1 MHAGEAMGRH
11 HMRSRR
17 HKRQFVADANA
28 LQRALVGVSKISAE
42 DVARQ
47 VAAMRIAIDGLLAGH
62 NGSDCWRSMADAAN
76 VAESLAE
83 LGIGGGEEARQV
95 IAEAQEA
102 LAWIVQERRERGTW
116 ALRADERDEIRRR
129 LTWLAS
135 VHATQLSHASYSEFE
150 RAYQATAR
158 RVQQAR
164 AGNAAKGSIVIEG
177 VIA

>member
-1 MHAGEAMGRH
+1 
-11 HMRSRR
+11 MRSRR
-17 HKRQFVADANA
+17 QKRQFVADANA
-28 LQRALVGVSKISAE
+28 LQRAMVSVSKINAE

-47 VAAMRIAIDGLLAGH
+47 VTAMRVAIDGLLSGQ

-76 VAESLAE
+76 VAESLTE
-83 LGIGGGEEARQV
+83 IGIGAGDEALQV

-102 LAWIVQERRERGTW
+102 LAWIVQEYRERGTW

-129 LTWLAS
+129 LTWLSS
-135 VHATQLSHASYSEFE
+135 VHATQLSHASYGEFE

-164 AGNAAKGSIVIEG
+164 AGNAAKGAIVIEG